1 MLNIMII
8 ANAVQTVEETLDAF
22 RFYSDNK
29 ALLERNNAIY
39 LDKYLRMLPKIGGRR
54 REIVDAANYC
64 RRQSGRLAPL
74 SEHNSYALNGI
85 HLYNYLATRGK
96 HWRIELIDNLD
107 LEPRQAQSLA
117 EWADVAIFS
126 TTFITSAFTI
136 TRVSNVL
143 KGWNP
148 RLKVIVG
155 GAKLTQ
161 FASEQELHE
170 AAQSCDGMILSRTG
184 ERTLYSVL
192 DHIDRDEPFQ
202 HLSNIAYWRD
212 EFRQS
217 PMNHD
222 DGADIDDS
230 RVRWDLLPG
239 GYLKTAVNIRTG
251 RGCPF
256 KCKFCTFPG
265 YNDQRT
271 DLKQVETVLT
281 ELSEIAKRPQIRSV
295 RFVDDTLFL
304 NKKHLIEVCRAI
316 IASGFD
322 LPWTCY
328 LRATTLTDECCR
340 YLRDAGCRLVLL
352 GVESAD
358 DHVLRNMSKGT
369 TEAQNWTA
377 AGNLAKYGIFCF
389 SFILVGFPGETERT
403 VEKVIDFLNNS
414 GTHGYVHSP
423 MFVFPKSPI
432 STEAAKFNLR
442 GGFNDW
448 SHDTM
453 DAVTAIGACEHIF
466 ESVTGSA
473 YIDRGSSI
481 CKVLLDHGYSVGDVK
496 RLGQLHNDIARRQ
509 NAGLAS
515 ANRIKQFSR
524 MAAAAHCDVTG
535 AHHEASS
542 PYSRTQDEARVNAG
556 ARF

>member
-1 MLNIMII
+1 MLNIMIV

-22 RFYSDNK
+22 RFYSDNTSV
-29 ALLERNNAIY
+29 LDRNNAIY
-39 LDKYLRMLPKIGGRR
+39 LDKYLRMLPKIGHRR
-54 REIVDAANYC
+54 REIVDAANHC
-64 RRQSGRLAPL
+64 RKQNGGLAPL
-74 SEHNSYALNGI
+74 SEHNSYGLNGV
-85 HLYNYLATRGK
+85 HLYNYLAMRGK
-96 HWRIELIDNLD
+96 NWQIELIDNLD
-107 LEPRQAQSLA
+107 LEPQRAQSLA

-143 KGWNP
+143 KRWNP

-161 FASEQELHE
+161 FASEHELHE
-170 AAQSCDGMILSRTG
+170 SAQSCDGMIISRTG
-184 ERTLYSVL
+184 EKTLCRVL
-192 DHIDRDEPFQ
+192 DCIERDESFE
-202 HLSNIAYWRD
+202 HLENMAYWRD
-212 EFRQS
+212 TFQRS
-217 PMNHD
+217 PASDD

-230 RVRWDLLPG
+230 RVRWDLLPRR
-239 GYLKTAVNIRTG
+239 YLRTAVNVRTG

-256 KCKFCTFPG
+256 KCRFCTFPG
-265 YNDQRT
+265 YNDQGT
-271 DLKQVETVLT
+271 DLKGVATVLA
-281 ELSEIAKRPQIRSV
+281 ELSEIAKRPEIRSL

-304 NKKHLIEVCRAI
+304 SKKHLIDVCRAI
-316 IASGFD
+316 IASGFN

-328 LRATTLTDECCR
+328 LRASTLTDECCR
-340 YLRDAGCRLVLL
+340 YLRDAGCQLVLL

-358 DHVLRNMSKGT
+358 DQILRNMSKGT

-389 SFILVGFPGETERT
+389 SFILVGFPGETEGT
-403 VEKVIDFLNNS
+403 IEKVIDFLNNS
-414 GTHGYVHSP
+414 GAHGYVHSP

-432 STEAAKFNLR
+432 ATEAGKFNLH

-453 DAVTAIGACEHIF
+453 DALTAINACEHIF
-466 ESVTGSA
+466 ESVTGCA

-481 CKVLLDHGYSVGDVK
+481 CKVLLDHGYSVNDVK
-496 RLGQLHNDIARRQ
+496 RLGLLHNDISRRQ
-509 NAGLAS
+509 SAGLPYVS
-515 ANRIKQFSR
+515 QVKQFSR
-524 MAAAAHCDVTG
+524 LAAAARCQAIDVHC
-535 AHHEASS
+535 EATS
-542 PYSRTQDEARVNAG
+542 PYSRTKDEARVNAG